1 MELGHGAP
9 RAAIR
14 AERRGAALQLALCLF
29 ASTLAIAIAADDVR
43 YWFEHVQK
51 TGGQSLAKD
60 LGRLLRPCNNLKCA
74 SHPKGGHFN
83 LTGNCEVGG
92 CEGFLAHRLKEVVAP
107 SRPLIITILRSP
119 IEHVRSLYGH
129 CLKFSGRY
137 NRTMAMSFEEWLA
150 AWADAKGERA
160 KMARLRIVGCW
171 GNGWSPRNWQ
181 AAHVSTANKYGD
193 PTEAAMHSSID
204 FVDRRAFHIGIT
216 EHYDA
221 SLCLLAAKLGRR
233 HRLPANCTCASTNN
247 QRRIGTISSNTMTHF
262 HPENVSL
269 DAMRWIGNLTSVD
282 EVLYARALSRLVREL
297 NVYNMSCLTHHAT
310 SYST

>member
-1 MELGHGAP
+1 
-9 RAAIR
+9 
-14 AERRGAALQLALCLF
+14 
-29 ASTLAIAIAADDVR
+29 
-43 YWFEHVQK
+43 
-51 TGGQSLAKD
+51 
-60 LGRLLRPCNNLKCA
+60 
-74 SHPKGGHFN
+74 
-83 LTGNCEVGG
+83 
-92 CEGFLAHRLKEVVAP
+92 
-107 SRPLIITILRSP
+107 
-119 IEHVRSLYGH
+119 
-129 CLKFSGRY
+129 
-137 NRTMAMSFEEWLA
+137 
-150 AWADAKGERA
+150 
-160 KMARLRIVGCW
+160 
-171 GNGWSPRNWQ
+171 
-181 AAHVSTANKYGD
+181 
-193 PTEAAMHSSID
+193 MHSSID